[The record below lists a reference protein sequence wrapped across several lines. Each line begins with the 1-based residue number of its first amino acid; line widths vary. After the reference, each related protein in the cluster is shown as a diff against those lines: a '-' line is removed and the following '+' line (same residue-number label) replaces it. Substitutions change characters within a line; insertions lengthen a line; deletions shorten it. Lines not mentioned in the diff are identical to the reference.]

1 MVDGTFH
8 LLARRRFLP
17 LFLSQFLGAAND
29 NFFKNAL
36 VILVVY
42 QLRARAGVEPQVL
55 ATVAAGL
62 LIAPYFLFS
71 ATAGQMADRFEKSG
85 LMKAWKAAEIAI
97 SALGAWALMAES
109 VPGMLAALFLL
120 GLQSTFTSPIKYAVL
135 PEYLR
140 GDELIGGNALIE
152 GGTFL
157 AILLGTIAGG
167 TLVLVE
173 GGIAIVAWSMVA
185 LAALGFAASLAL
197 PKAHAGNPSVAV
209 GLNLVR
215 ETVSLYG
222 LVRGRRDLFLSV
234 LGISWFWLVG
244 ATYLSQFPA
253 FAKDVL
259 VADGHVVTLML
270 TMFSVGIGVGSV
282 LCGRM
287 LKGEVSARHVP
298 FAALGMTLFA
308 MDLWFAA
315 GPAAGG
321 ASLATLSEF
330 LARPASWRVLADLL
344 LFAVCGGIYIV
355 PLYAILQARSDE
367 AVRSRV
373 VAANNLVNAAF
384 IVAAA
389 LASAG
394 MLAAGFTVTDVFLVL
409 GLANLVVAV
418 YICGLLPDA
427 VLKGVFAWAFRR
439 LYRVEVRGLE
449 NLPKAGERAVIVVN
463 HASFLDPALLAAFFP
478 EKPVFAVNTFTA
490 KEWWV
495 KPFLRVVDAFPIDPT
510 NPMSTKSL
518 IRVVQEGKSL
528 VIFPEGRLTVTGA
541 LMKVYEG
548 PGMIADRADA
558 PVVPIRIDGAEF
570 TPFSRL
576 KGKLRLRWFPTI
588 TITVLPPRRFGVP
601 DEVKGRARR
610 RRIGVALYDVM
621 SAVMFE
627 TTNRDRTLFGALLE
641 TGRVH
646 GGKAPAVEDINRK
659 PLSYD
664 RLVAG
669 SLALGRVL
677 ARKSQPGEAV
687 GLLLPNATATAATF
701 FALQAFARVPAMLN
715 FSTGAGNVLAA
726 CEAACIATVVTSRRF
741 VEQARLSAM
750 VEALEARVR
759 VLYLEDIRGRMG
771 LGERLYGLL
780 ARPFAGIVHRRTGA
794 KPRDPAVILFTS
806 GSEGTPKGVVLSHA
820 NILSNCAQ
828 LAARVAFSP
837 TDIVFNALPVFHSFG
852 LTGGMLLPVLAG
864 IKCFLYPS
872 PLHYRIVPELV
883 YDTNATIMFGTDTF
897 LSGYARVANPYD
909 FYSVRYVFAGAE
921 KVKDETRRVWMD
933 KFGLRILEGY
943 GATETAPVLAVNTPM
958 HFQAGSVGRLLPAIA
973 HRLEPMPGV
982 DEGGRLWVQGPNVM
996 LGYYRVE
1003 KPGELEPPTEGWYD
1017 TGDIVT
1023 VDDLGF
1029 VRIVGRAKRFAKIAG
1044 EMVSLGKVEAELAAL
1059 WPDSQHAVVAVADE
1073 RKGEQLVMLTDR
1085 ADAIREAVLAH
1096 FRGQGLA
1103 ELLVPKAVLKVD
1115 RIPLLG
1121 TGKTDYVGAK
1131 ALAEAFVRPG
1141 GAA

>member
-1 MVDGTFH
+1 MADKTFH

-17 LFLSQFLGAAND
+17 LFVSQFFGAAND

-42 QLRARAGVEPQVL
+42 QLGARAGMEPQVL

-62 LIAPYFLFS
+62 FISPYFLFS
-71 ATAGQMADRFEKSG
+71 ATAGQMADRFEKSM
-85 LMKAWKAAEIAI
+85 LMKGWKAAEIAI
-97 SALGAWALMAES
+97 SALGAWALVAEN
-109 VPGMLAALFLL
+109 VPGMLVALFLL

-135 PEYLR
+135 PEYLKE
-140 GDELIGGNALIE
+140 DELIGGNALIE

-173 GGIAIVAWSMVA
+173 NGLSIVAWSMVA
-185 LAALGFAASLAL
+185 LATLGFAASLAL
-197 PKAHAGNPSVAV
+197 PQAHGANPQVKV

-215 ETVSLYG
+215 ETATLYG
-222 LVRGRRDLFLSV
+222 LVRKQRDLFLSV
-234 LGISWFWLVG
+234 MGISWFWLVG

-259 VADGHVVTLML
+259 VADEHVVTLML
-270 TMFSVGIGVGSV
+270 TMFSIGIGVGSV

-287 LKGEVSARHVP
+287 LNGEVSARHVP

-308 MDLWFAA
+308 LDLWFAA

-321 ASLATLSEF
+321 PGLAGLSEF
-330 LARPASWRVLADLL
+330 LARPECWRVLADLL
-344 LFAVCGGIYIV
+344 AFSVCGGIYIV
-355 PLYAILQARSDE
+355 PLYAILQAHSDE

-394 MLAAGFTVTDVFLVL
+394 MLAAGFTATDIFLTL
-409 GLANLVVAV
+409 GLANLGVAI
-418 YICGLLPDA
+418 YICGLLPDT
-427 VLKGVFAWAFRR
+427 VLKGLFAWLFRR
-439 LYRVEVRGLE
+439 MYRVEVRGLE
-449 NLPKAGERAVIVVN
+449 NLPKAGLPAVIVVN
-463 HASFLDPALLAAFFP
+463 HTSFLDPALLAAFFP
-478 EKPVFAVNTFTA
+478 QKPVFAINTLTA
-490 KEWWV
+490 KQWWV
-495 KPFLRVVDAFPIDPT
+495 KPFLRVVEAFPVDPT

-541 LMKVYEG
+541 LMKIYEG
-548 PGMIADRADA
+548 PGMIADRAGA

-588 TITVLPPRRFGVP
+588 TITVLPPRRFDVP
-601 DEVKGRARR
+601 DEIKGRVRR
-610 RRIGVALYDVM
+610 RRIGIALYDVM
-621 SAVMFE
+621 SAMMFE
-627 TTNRDRTLFGALLE
+627 TAHRDRTLFGALLD
-641 TGRVH
+641 TARIH
-646 GGKAPAVEDINRK
+646 GGQALAVDDVNRK
-659 PLSYD
+659 PLTYD
-664 RLVAG
+664 RLVAS

-677 ARKSQPGEAV
+677 SGDTRPGEAV
-687 GLLLPNATATAATF
+687 GLLLPNAAATAAAF
-701 FALQAFARVPAMLN
+701 FALQATARVPAMLN

-726 CEAACIATVVTSRRF
+726 CQAARIATIVTSRRF
-741 VEQARLSAM
+741 IDQARLSAM
-750 VEALEARVR
+750 IEALEAKVR
-759 VLYLEDIRGRMG
+759 VLYLEDIGGRIG
-771 LGERLYGLL
+771 AVDKIRALL
-780 ARPFAGIVHRRTGA
+780 ARPFAATLHRRTGA
-794 KPRDPAVILFTS
+794 KPDDPAVILFTS

-852 LTGGMLLPVLAG
+852 LTGGLLLPVLAG
-864 IKCFLYPS
+864 IKVFLYPS

-883 YDTNATIMFGTDTF
+883 YDTNATILFGTDTF

-958 HFQAGSVGRLLPAIA
+958 HFQAGSVGRLLPGIS
-973 HRLEPMPGV
+973 HRLESMPGI
-982 DEGGRLWVQGPNVM
+982 DEGGRLWVKGPNVM

-1003 KPGELEPPTEGWYD
+1003 KPGELEPPPEGWYD

-1023 VDDLGF
+1023 IDDLGF

-1044 EMVSLGKVEAELAAL
+1044 EMVSLGKVEAELAAR
-1059 WPDSQHAVVAVADE
+1059 WPEGQHAVVALADD

-1085 ADAIREAVLAH
+1085 ADATRDAVLSH
-1096 FRGQGLA
+1096 FRAQGLA
-1103 ELLVPKAVLKVD
+1103 ELLMPKVVLKVD

-1131 ALAEAFVRPG
+1131 ALAEALVRPG
-1141 GAA
+1141 GAG

>member
-17 LFLSQFLGAAND
+17 LFVSQFFGAAND
-29 NFFKNAL
+29 NLFKNAL
-36 VILVVY
+36 AILVVF
-42 QLRARAGVEPQVL
+42 QLGSQGGMSPQVL

-62 LIAPYFLFS
+62 FIAPYFLFS
-71 ATAGQMADRFEKSG
+71 ALAGSLSDHFEKSR
-85 LMKAWKAAEIAI
+85 LMKGWKAAEIAI
-97 SALGAWALMAES
+97 SALGAWGLLAQN
-109 VPGMLAALFLL
+109 VPIMLAALFLL

-140 GDELIGGNALIE
+140 DDELIGGNALIE

-157 AILLGTIAGG
+157 AILLGTIAGA

-173 GGIAIVAWSMVA
+173 GGCAIVAGVMMA
-185 LAALGFAASLAL
+185 LAVAGFAASLLL
-197 PKAHAGNPSVAV
+197 PQAHPGKPAVAI
-209 GLNLVR
+209 GFNLVHDTAALWTLIR
-215 ETVSLYG
+215 
-222 LVRGRRDLFLSV
+222 RRRDLFLSV

-244 ATYLSQFPA
+244 ATYLSQFPT

-259 VADGHVVTLML
+259 VADEHVVTLML
-270 TMFSVGIGVGSV
+270 TMFSVGIGIGSV
-282 LCGRM
+282 LCGRL

-308 MDLWFAA
+308 LDLWFAA
-315 GPAAGG
+315 GAAAGTSG
-321 ASLATLSEF
+321 TLASLREF

-344 LFAVCGGIYIV
+344 AFAVCGGIYIV
-355 PLYAILQARSDE
+355 PLYTILQARSDE
-367 AVRSRV
+367 TMRSRA
-373 VAANNLVNAAF
+373 VAANNLINAAF
-384 IVAAA
+384 MVASAAA
-389 LASAG
+389 SALL
-394 MLAAGFTVTDVFLVL
+394 LAAGISATGLFLLL

-427 VLKGVFAWAFRR
+427 VLKGVFATLFR
-439 LYRVEVRGLE
+439 LAYRVEVRGLE
-449 NLPKAGERAVIVVN
+449 NLPAAGERAVIVVN
-463 HASFLDPALLAAFFP
+463 HASFLDPALLAAYLP
-478 EKPVFAVNTFTA
+478 EKPVFAVNTFIA
-490 KEWWV
+490 REWWV
-495 KPFLRVVDAFPIDPT
+495 KPFLRVVDAFPVDPT

-588 TITVLPPRRFGVP
+588 TITVLPPRRFDVP
-601 DEVKGRARR
+601 AEVKGRARR

-621 SAVMFE
+621 SAMMFE
-627 TTNRDRTLFGALLE
+627 TSRRDRTLFGALLD
-641 TGRVH
+641 TGRIH
-646 GGKAPAVEDINRK
+646 GGKALAVEDINRK
-659 PLSYD
+659 PLTYH
-664 RLVAG
+664 RLVAS

-677 ARKSQPGEAV
+677 ARKAQPGEAV
-687 GLLLPNATATAATF
+687 GLLLPNAVATAATF
-701 FALQAFARVPAMLN
+701 FALQATARVPAMLN

-726 CEAACIATVVTSRRF
+726 CEAARIATVVTSRRF

-750 VEALEARVR
+750 VEALEARVH
-759 VLYLEDIRGRMG
+759 VLYLEDIRQGMG
-771 LGERLYGLL
+771 LGDKLYGLL
-780 ARPFAGIVHRRTGA
+780 ARPLASLVHRRTGA
-794 KPRDPAVILFTS
+794 QPHDPAVILFTS
-806 GSEGTPKGVVLSHA
+806 GSEGMPKGVVLSHV

-837 TDIVFNALPVFHSFG
+837 SDIVFNALPVFHSFG

-958 HFQAGSVGRLLPAIA
+958 HFQAGTVGRLLPGIA

-982 DEGGRLWVQGPNVM
+982 DEGGRLWVSGPNVM

-1003 KPGELEPPTEGWYD
+1003 KPGELEPPAEGWYD

-1023 VDDLGF
+1023 VDELGF

-1044 EMVSLGKVEAELAAL
+1044 EMVPLGKVEAELAAL

-1085 ADAIREAVLAH
+1085 ADAAREAVLAH
-1096 FRGQGLA
+1096 FRTRGLA
-1103 ELLVPKAVLKVD
+1103 ELLVPKAVLKVE

-1131 ALAEAFVRPG
+1131 ALAEAYLRP
-1141 GAA
+1141 ATA